1 MISHILLTDILWVIL
16 IVVPN
21 STEDSTYPRS
31 FKLFRYSVTLS
42 YKAQMISHL
51 PTQVHNPKRI
61 TNRRYTK
68 PSISTL
74 SYFRSLFIPTIGGG
88 RVLCRTSLL
97 CTIYSLLKNLLGNL
111 YNLHSVGI
119 FTTPM
124 FYKYTIIFFNYQIF
138 LKLFFNPIARV
149 SFITYKVLHPL
160 INVIYERFFK
170 RPNLFEKF
178 IRISGFVCIHT
189 FGFINVGFNSNK
201 LKIR

>member
-1 MISHILLTDILWVIL
+1 MLFPTQPKILHIPGHSNSSDIVLPFRTKLKWYPTCLLKFITLNGLQTADILNQAYPL
-16 IVVPN
+16 YPTFVVYL
-21 STEDSTYPRS
+21 T
-31 FKLFRYSVTLS
+31 
-42 YKAQMISHL
+42 
-51 PTQVHNPKRI
+51 
-61 TNRRYTK
+61 
-68 PSISTL
+68 
-74 SYFRSLFIPTIGGG
+74 TIGGG
-88 RVLCRTSLL
+88 CLLCRTSLL

-160 INVIYERFFK
+160 INVRYERFFK
-170 RPNLFEKF
+170 LPNYF
-178 IRISGFVCIHT
+178 IRLSGFVCIHT